1 MLGRIKSV
9 ARSFGV
15 DTRKIY
21 QVASARSVD
30 AATREQ
36 GLTSLRAKLRERIP
50 DLTDQYTLKI
60 DRIEYDRYWETKM
73 RSIHAFQIDSTL
85 QALDS
90 LSARALTVVDVGD
103 SSGNH
108 CAYLQTIAPAGKID
122 RMVSVN
128 LDRVAVEK
136 IQAKGGE
143 AILCRAEALHSQ
155 GLRPDLML
163 LFETLEHLTDPLRFL
178 HTMATDGDITN
189 ILLTVPYRKHSRF
202 GGDLIRRAE
211 SDIQDQITPEQV
223 HIFEL
228 SPEDWQL
235 LARLAGYRTAFCRT
249 YFQYPQRSV
258 YRLMKPVWR
267 KLDFE
272 GFISLFLQRDPTLS
286 ERFSGW

>member
-1 MLGRIKSV
+1 MLGKIKSA
-9 ARSFGV
+9 ARLVGV
-15 DTRKIY
+15 DTRKLY
-21 QVASARSVD
+21 QVASARSID
-30 AATREQ
+30 AAVREQ
-36 GLTSLRAKLRERIP
+36 GLTSLRVKLRARIP
-50 DLTDQYTLKI
+50 DLTDQYTLEI
-60 DRIEYDRYWETKM
+60 DPIEYERYWETKM
-73 RSIHAFQIDSTL
+73 RGIHAFQIDSTL
-85 QALDS
+85 QALD
-90 LSARALTVVDVGD
+90 LLEGRALTVVDVGD

-108 CAYLQTIAPAGKID
+108 GAYLQALAPTGKID

-178 HTMATDGDITN
+178 HTMASDGGIEN
-189 ILLTVPYRKHSRF
+189 ILLTVPYRAQSRF

-211 SDIQDQITPEQV
+211 SDIPDRITPEQV

-249 YFQYPQRSV
+249 YLQYPRHSP
-258 YRLMKPVWR
+258 YRMMKPVWR

-272 GFISLFLQRDPTLS
+272 GFISLFLQRDPALS